1 MVDSIGSPWKVPLAD
16 IDLSDDEIQAVTEVL
31 RSKWLSMGPVT
42 AEFERQFAVMVGV
55 KYAFAVT
62 NCTAALHLA
71 HLALG
76 AGPGDTVI
84 CPSLTFVATANAIRY
99 TGATPVFADVTGL
112 DNCNI
117 SPESI
122 TSCIDATTKGI
133 CVMHYG
139 GYPCDMAGIMALA
152 QRHGLYV
159 VEDAA
164 HAPGAGCWVTVPG
177 KAGATERVF
186 KQCGS
191 IGDIGCFSFFS
202 NKNLSTGEGGMLTTD
217 NDAIADRIK
226 LLRSHGM
233 TSLTWDRD
241 RGHSFSYDVT
251 ASGYN
256 YRIDE
261 MRSALGLV
269 QLRKLRRNN
278 QLRAEAVN
286 RYHEKLAVLQGL
298 GLPFAH
304 AEGTPSYHLMP
315 IVLPAEAQR
324 ADLMQFAKERGIQTS
339 IHYPPIHQFT
349 YYQPHATS
357 ANLPLTEQLGRRLVT
372 LPLYPHM
379 TPQQIDAVVEAVST
393 WHHQYV

>member
-1 MVDSIGSPWKVPLAD
+1 
-16 IDLSDDEIQAVTEVL
+16 
-31 RSKWLSMGPVT
+31 MGPVT
-42 AEFERQFAVMVGV
+42 AEFERQFAAMVGV
-55 KYAFAVT
+55 KHAFAVT

-99 TGATPVFADVTGL
+99 TGAVPVFADVTSVE
-112 DNCNI
+112 NCNI

-122 TSCIDATTKGI
+122 AACLDTTTRGI
-133 CVMHYG
+133 CVVHYG
-139 GYPCDMAGIMALA
+139 GYPCDMDSILALA
-152 QRHGLYV
+152 RRHGLYV
-159 VEDAA
+159 VEDVA
-164 HAPGAGCWVTVPG
+164 HAPGAGCWVTLPG
-177 KAGATERVF
+177 NGPGGDGERVF

-202 NKNLSTGEGGMLTTD
+202 NKNLATGEGGMLTTN
-217 NDAIADRIK
+217 NDEVAGRLK

-251 ASGYN
+251 ASGFN

-269 QLRKLRRNN
+269 QLRKLEANN
-278 QLRAEAVN
+278 QRRAEAVN
-286 RYHEKLAVLQGL
+286 RYHEKLAALEGIN
-298 GLPFAH
+298 LPFAH
-304 AEGTPSYHLMP
+304 YEGISSYHLLP
-315 IVLPAEAQR
+315 IVLPADNQR
-324 ADLMQFAKERGIQTS
+324 PGFMQFLKEHGIQTS
-339 IHYPPIHQFT
+339 VHYPPIHQFT
-349 YYQPHATS
+349 YYRSCS
-357 ANLPLTEQLGRRLVT
+357 APAALPVTEQLGQRLVT

-379 TPQQIDAVVEAVST
+379 NSQHIDTVVEAVT
-393 WHHQYV
+393 AWHSQHV